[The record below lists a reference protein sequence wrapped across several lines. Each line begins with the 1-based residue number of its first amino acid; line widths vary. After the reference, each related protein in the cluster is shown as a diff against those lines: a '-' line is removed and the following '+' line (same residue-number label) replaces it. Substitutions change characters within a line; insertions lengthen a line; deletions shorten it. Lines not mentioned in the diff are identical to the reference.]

1 MFLLDYFLE
10 YNRYMNLIGIAV
22 IIGIAILFSQ
32 NRAHIKFKL
41 IGVCLAL
48 QFLIALA
55 FLKNDL
61 GQAFMGAVVH
71 YVGKMYEFAEEGS
84 AFLFGNLCNTQ
95 SPWGFLFCIKVFP
108 IIIFFAAFMAL
119 LAHWR
124 VIHYAVM
131 GVNYVL
137 RPLLGTSGAETL
149 CAIANIVLGQT
160 EAPLLIRDYLKDM
173 TKSEMLVVM
182 VAGMGTISGAILV
195 VYSSMGVPAG
205 HMITASVMA
214 VPATIMIA
222 KILLPETGHPKT
234 LTGDAMVSGDKKD
247 NALDAI
253 ASGTMAGLNLVLAVA
268 AMLISFIAFIALI
281 NYTMKF
287 GAFKFN
293 HLMSWIGTD
302 LRLPDDFSLDMVLSY
317 LFLPFGYLFGFTG
330 ADALQASQL
339 IGLKVAVNEMI
350 AYSKMVGL
358 HLSER
363 VMDILTYAL
372 CGFSNFSSI
381 GIQLGGI
388 GALVPEKRHWLAE
401 LGVYAVLGGML
412 ANLLSAMIAGLL
424 I

>member
-1 MFLLDYFLE
+1 MFLFDYLLE

-22 IIGIAILFSQ
+22 VIGIAILFSQ
-32 NRAHIKFKL
+32 NRSKIKFRL
-41 IGVCLAL
+41 IGICLAL
-48 QFLIALA
+48 QTLIALA
-55 FLKNDL
+55 FLKNGI
-61 GQAFMGAVVH
+61 GQAFMSAVVH
-71 YVGKMYEFAEEGS
+71 YIGKMYEFAEEGS

-108 IIIFFAAFMAL
+108 VIIFFAAFMAL

-124 VIHYAVM
+124 IIHYAVS
-131 GVNYVL
+131 GVNFVL

-149 CAIANIVLGQT
+149 CAISNIVLGQT
-160 EAPLLIRDYLKDM
+160 EAPLLIRDYLKDL

-195 VYSSMGVPAG
+195 VYASMGVPAG
-205 HMITASVMA
+205 HMIAASVMA

-222 KILLPETGHPKT
+222 KILLPETGKPKT
-234 LTGDAMVSGDKKD
+234 LDGDATVSGGKMD

-293 HLMSWIGTD
+293 HLMSWVGTD
-302 LRLPDDFSLDMVLSY
+302 LRLPDDFSLDLILSY
-317 LFLPFGYLFGFTG
+317 LFLPFGYLFGFTD
-330 ADALQASQL
+330 ADAMAASQL
-339 IGLKVAVNEMI
+339 IGLKVAINEMI
-350 AYSKMVGL
+350 AYSKMVTL
-358 HLSER
+358 HLPER
-363 VMDILTYAL
+363 VMNITTYAL
-372 CGFSNFSSI
+372 CGFANFSSI

-401 LGVYAVLGGML
+401 LGMYAVLGGML

-424 I
+424 L